1 MRLTTRFAN
10 SNWSSNLVWVIKLHA
25 DLNLLYGST
34 CPVWISGPLRR
45 WVCCKN
51 YFLLVSGAK
60 FLLFSS
66 SFFPFFFLLS
76 FFIVVLFFFFLLLFF
91 FLLSFFFPLLFSFF
105 FFLPFFVLLLF
116 SPFYSPLGNLFFSPL
131 YSLSFLSS
139 LLPFFFS
146 NLSSSLLPEREFSS
160 LFFLLLSPPFIYI
173 FFPLLLSSLSGT
185 GEVGRVGWVGGACMR
200 VESGNTW
207 EGDDDFFSRL
217 FIISRIIMGW
227 LGWFVARER
236 KDIIRSYQNKNK
248 RGNFIFNI
256 CYFLF
261 FVIPRVFTPY

>member
-139 LLPFFFS
+139 LLPFFFLIFLP
-146 NLSSSLLPEREFSS
+146 LSCQRENFPPFFFFSFLHLLFIFFFPFSLRHRRGRESGVSRWSMHAGGEREH
-160 LFFLLLSPPFIYI
+160 
-173 FFPLLLSSLSGT
+173 
-185 GEVGRVGWVGGACMR
+185 VGG
-200 VESGNTW
+200 W
-207 EGDDDFFSRL
+207 WWFFQP
-217 FIISRIIMGW
+217 
-227 LGWFVARER
+227 FVYH
-236 KDIIRSYQNKNK
+236 KSYYYGMVGMVCCSWAKGYYPLVPK
-248 RGNFIFNI
+248 
-256 CYFLF
+256 
-261 FVIPRVFTPY
+261 